1 MSFRTGIDSYCLW
14 PLELDPFEVLDWVKQ
29 NGGHGVQFSHLGLK
43 DKPADDAFCK
53 DLARHAESGGLY
65 LEWAGGQHIPFDT
78 KTWKPKDL
86 FAVNRKAAEQAVALG
101 TRVIRSCSGGLMRWT
116 DEAPPTDVLLQA
128 MQEALAL
135 QKPML
140 TDLNV
145 VLALELHFEFTTFE
159 LVRLFEK
166 LDAEPGGCFGIC
178 LDTMN
183 MLTMLEDPVEGTRRV
198 LPWVVATHM
207 KDGGVLPAK
216 NGLLSHTAE
225 VGSGLI
231 DFKRIL
237 RLLSTLERE
246 VHLSI
251 EDHGGSFD
259 LPVFNSRFLKRFPD
273 LTATE
278 LARLFGMAREGKAGK
293 LKVLDRADWPAHCA
307 ARTANGIKRM
317 KRIVEELGN

>member
-1 MSFRTGIDSYCLW
+1 MMKTGIDSYCIW
-14 PLELDPFEVLDWVKQ
+14 PLDLDPFEVLDWVKE
-29 NGGHGVQFSHLGLK
+29 NDGDGVQFSHLKK
-43 DKPADDAFCK
+43 DLEVDDAFCK
-53 DLARHAESGGLY
+53 DLARRADELGLY

-78 KTWKPKDL
+78 ATWKPKDL
-86 FAVNRKAAEQAVALG
+86 FAVNRKAAEQAAVLG
-101 TRVIRSCSGGLMRWT
+101 TKVIRSCSGGLMRWT
-116 DEAPPTDVLLQA
+116 DEAPPTEVLLEA
-128 MQEALAL
+128 MEKALAL

-140 TDLNV
+140 TDLGV
-145 VLALELHFEFTTFE
+145 VLAMELHFEFTTFE

-166 LDAEPGGCFGIC
+166 LGAEPGGCFGIC

-207 KDGGVLPAK
+207 KDGGLLPAE

-237 RLLSTLERE
+237 DLLSTLEE
-246 VHLSI
+246 PVHLSI

-259 LPVFNSRFLKRFPD
+259 LPVFDDTFLSRFPD
-273 LTATE
+273 LTTNE
-278 LARLFGMAREGKAGK
+278 LARLFHMAYEGKAK
-293 LKVLDRADWPAHCA
+293 NLSVLDRADWPAHCA
-307 ARTANGIKRM
+307 ARTANGIKKM
-317 KRIVEELGN
+317 KRIVEDVGI